1 VLEDLGFPKFIE
13 PIALS
18 EEVNV
23 EKPNPAIFQ
32 LAIEHY
38 NNLYP
43 KESLKSE
50 NCLHVGD
57 ELERCVQSF

>member
-1 VLEDLGFPKFIE
+1 MEDLGFPKFIE

-23 EKPNPAIFQ
+23 EKPNPAIFE
-32 LAIEHY
+32 LAIKRS
-38 NNLYP
+38 NNLHP
-43 KESLKSE
+43 KENLKSE

-57 ELERCVQSF
+57 ELERCVQ